1 MEIKTPYCLFIGDA
15 KEPFSIKL
23 ANGIAQWRP
32 ELTIGEFALDGC
44 QVTTS
49 QPRVSIKEAAEKGAK
64 TFVLGFANNGGT
76 IEDKWIPYILEAI
89 ETGMD
94 IANGLHQKLG
104 SITEIAKH
112 AKKYDTRLI
121 DVRHPT
127 QTFKTGNGNKRQGKR
142 LLTVGT
148 DCSTGKM
155 FTALAI
161 EREMKKQKFNAS
173 FRATGQSGI
182 LIAGDGV
189 AIDCVVSDFIAG
201 AVEYLSPENKSNH
214 WDIIEGQG
222 SLFHPAFAGVS
233 MGLIHGAQPDALVL
247 CHIAQ
252 REHMRGISGREL
264 PSIDETM
271 KLNLQAA
278 RLTNPNAK
286 FVGISVNTSML
297 DELQANKLCKNYT
310 QKYGMPCVDPL
321 RDGVTQLVEKLV
333 EQQI

>member
-1 MEIKTPYCLFIGDA
+1 MKIKTPYCLFIGDA

-32 ELTIGEFALDGC
+32 ELTIGEFALEGC

-49 QPRVSIKEAAEKGAK
+49 QPRVNIKEAAEKGAK
-64 TFVLGFANNGGT
+64 TFVMGFANNGGT
-76 IEDKWIPYILEAI
+76 IENKWIPYVLEAI

-94 IANGLHQKLG
+94 IASGLHQKLG
-104 SITEIAKH
+104 SIKEIAEH
-112 AKKYDTRLI
+112 AKIYNAQLI

-127 QTFKTGNGNKRQGKR
+127 QTFKTGTGYKRSGKR

-155 FTALAI
+155 YTALAI
-161 EREMKKQKFNAS
+161 QREMKKQKFDVS
-173 FRATGQSGI
+173 FKATGQSGI
-182 LIAGDGV
+182 LIAGSGV

-201 AVEYLSPENKSNH
+201 AVEYLSPEDKPNH

-252 REHMRGISGREL
+252 REHMRGIPGRDL
-264 PSIDETM
+264 PSIDDTM

-278 RLTNPNAK
+278 RLTNPKAK
-286 FVGISVNTSML
+286 FIGISVNTSML
-297 DELQANKLCKNYT
+297 DEMQANKLCEDYQ
-310 QKYGMPCVDPL
+310 QKYRLVCVDPI
-321 RDGVTQLVEKLV
+321 RHGVNQLIEKLT
-333 EQQI
+333 E